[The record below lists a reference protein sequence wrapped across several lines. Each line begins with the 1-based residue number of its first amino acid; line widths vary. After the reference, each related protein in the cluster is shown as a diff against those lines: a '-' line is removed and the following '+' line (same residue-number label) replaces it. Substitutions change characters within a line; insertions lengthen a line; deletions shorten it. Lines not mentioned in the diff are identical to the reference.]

1 MPQPAARVGDMV
13 SFGGAFIPPG
23 VPTVLIEGRPAANM
37 TTMHVGCPM
46 PPPPAPPHPPM
57 PGAMPGSPAV
67 LIGGAPAIRMGDTC
81 PCGGTIVI
89 GAMTVLIGP

>member
-1 MPQPAARVGDMV
+1 MPQPAARVGDQV
-13 SFGGAFIPPG
+13 SFGGAFLPPG
-23 VPTVLIEGRPAANM
+23 VPTVLIENRPAANM

-57 PGAMPGSPAV
+57 PGAMPGSPTV

-81 PCGGTIVI
+81 PCGGTIVL
-89 GAMTVLIGP
+89 GAITVLIGP